1 MTLYLFKYCL
11 PVLLGYTLFVGLSGR
26 MNPLVKP
33 EYPEERPSWLLG
45 LWTGV
50 SVAIVTLVGLHMA
63 YSMTLEG
70 ARKLLPPTALFMAV
84 LLIPGFLAYFHY
96 RRIVATEL
104 QASRTLKT
112 SRDILKAAA
121 STTPSRLEGLEPEF
135 AGFTG
140 NSAEQAPD
148 SIHNA
153 QDTMR
158 TKDTN
163 APVVATFLDSADLQT
178 LDTHQQEAANNDSA
192 FYDPGY
198 MAASDPAHEDFMDD
212 TIFEEMHYSALDLD
226 EATLEELSLT
236 EPQSTLIDS
245 GLDDEASANELPD
258 TRLMT
263 ESSGD
268 LQEVSDVWLQALPES
283 GPVAED
289 AFDEE
294 LLFEPEL
301 METDEQMNYL
311 FEPEAAST
319 DDEINSWFELDDLAV
334 EETGDE
340 RSDRLFD
347 ADTSASMDG
356 ITDNASFLSELE
368 LLESDLRLDD
378 ARNDANLANTE
389 DREQTLID
397 TIEEQATT
405 PSSATLDAYLSEER
419 SAHQETAKQLQATRE
434 LLATL
439 TSGAEGPESDQ
450 AASFLQMKEELS
462 QSRSQHEALEALVQE
477 EASKRLVLEANL
489 TELQRNLIVSK
500 QEVRRSTAA
509 RAKALGTANKAIA
522 FARQTLQVRA
532 LLEEELD
539 QVRETLTR
547 RQSTISS
554 LIKELE
560 HEKERTQEEVSFM
573 VQQLVLH
580 EQQLKARRNLED
592 ASNDFDSPLPARA
605 PKRIET
611 QSFSQDM

>member
-26 MNPLVKP
+26 LNPLMKP

-45 LWTGV
+45 LWTGI
-50 SVAIVTLVGLHMA
+50 SVMIVTVVGLHMA

-70 ARKLLPPTALFMAV
+70 VGKLLPPTALFMAV

-96 RRIVATEL
+96 RRIIATEL

-112 SRDILKAAA
+112 SQDVLKAAV
-121 STTPSRLEGLEPEF
+121 SVTPNRLDGLEPEF
-135 AGFTG
+135 ASYAEE
-140 NSAEQAPD
+140 SAEQAPY

-178 LDTHQQEAANNDSA
+178 LDTQQREAANNDSA

-198 MAASDPAHEDFMDD
+198 MAASDPAQEDFMDD
-212 TIFEEMHYSALDLD
+212 TIFEEMHYSALNLD
-226 EATLEELSLT
+226 EVTLEELSLS
-236 EPQSTLIDS
+236 EPQFDS
-245 GLDDEASANELPD
+245 DSALYDAADASELPG
-258 TRLMT
+258 TKQIS
-263 ESSGD
+263 ESSSD
-268 LQEVSDVWLQALPES
+268 LQEASDVWLQPLPEAES
-283 GPVAED
+283 VAADALED
-289 AFDEE
+289 E
-294 LLFEPEL
+294 LVFEPEL
-301 METDEQMNYL
+301 MGADEEMNYL
-311 FEPEAAST
+311 FEPEAMSS
-319 DDEINSWFELDDLAV
+319 DEEINTWFELDDLADDV
-334 EETGDE
+334 PD
-340 RSDRLFD
+340 DMKNAQLFD
-347 ADTSASMDG
+347 TDTSAPMDG

-368 LLESDLRLDD
+368 LLESDLRLDE
-378 ARNDANLANTE
+378 ARQENTDE
-389 DREQTLID
+389 REQTLSHS
-397 TIEEQATT
+397 IEEQATT
-405 PSSATLDAYLSEER
+405 PSPATLDAYLAEER
-419 SAHQETAKQLQATRE
+419 SAHQETAQQLYATRE
-434 LLATL
+434 LLARL
-439 TSGAEGPESDQ
+439 TAGAEGPETDQ
-450 AASFLQMKEELS
+450 AASFLQMRDELS
-462 QSRSQHEALEALVQE
+462 QSRSQHEALEALVQD
-477 EASKRLVLEANL
+477 EASKRQALESSV
-489 TELQRNLIVSK
+489 TELQRNLIISK

-592 ASNDFDSPLPARA
+592 ASDSFDSSLPVRA

-611 QSFSQDM
+611 QSLSPDM

>member
-1 MTLYLFKYCL
+1 
-11 PVLLGYTLFVGLSGR
+11 

-33 EYPEERPSWLLG
+33 GHPEERPSWFLG

-50 SVAIVTLVGLHMA
+50 SVAIVSVVGLHMA

-70 ARKLLPPTALFMAV
+70 VTKLLPPSALFMAV

-104 QASRTLKT
+104 QASRTLET

-121 STTPSRLEGLEPEF
+121 RVTPNRLDGLAPEF
-135 AGFTG
+135 ASYATDI
-140 NSAEQAPD
+140 AQQASD

-153 QDTMR
+153 QDNMR
-158 TKDTN
+158 TTDTN

-198 MAASDPAHEDFMDD
+198 LAASDPAHEDFMDE

-226 EATLEELSLT
+226 DATLEELSLT
-236 EPQSTLIDS
+236 NPQSDIN
-245 GLDDEASANELPD
+245 SAIHDNANANRLPD
-258 TRLMT
+258 INQMGESVDDLHDDSDARLKP
-263 ESSGD
+263 
-268 LQEVSDVWLQALPES
+268 LPEAEF
-283 GPVAED
+283 VAEEAYED
-289 AFDEE
+289 E

-301 METDEQMNYL
+301 SAADEEMNYL
-311 FEPEAAST
+311 FEPEELSAEEEFNT
-319 DDEINSWFELDDLAV
+319 WFKIDDLI
-334 EETGDE
+334 GDE
-340 RSDRLFD
+340 QSDETDAQLFA
-347 ADTSASMDG
+347 ADSSAPMDG

-368 LLESDLRLDD
+368 LLESDLRLDNAGPGISD
-378 ARNDANLANTE
+378 
-389 DREQTLID
+389 DREQTLSD
-397 TIEEQATT
+397 SLDEQLPI
-405 PSSATLDAYLSEER
+405 PSSSMLDAYLSEER
-419 SAHQETAKQLQATRE
+419 AAHQETARQLYATRE
-434 LLATL
+434 VLATL

-450 AASFLQMKEELS
+450 AASFLQMRDELS
-462 QSRSQHEALEALVQE
+462 QSRSQHEALEALVQQ
-477 EASKRLVLEANL
+477 EASKRLTLESTV
-489 TELQRNLIVSK
+489 TELQRNLIMSK
-500 QEVRRSTAA
+500 QDVRRSTAA

-592 ASNDFDSPLPARA
+592 ATDSLDSPLPTRA
-605 PKRIET
+605 PKRIEN
-611 QSFSQDM
+611 QSLSPDM